1 MLIEFNVGNYR
12 SFWESQSLKMTAD
25 TKPELRDQNTFKS
38 GVSGVPD
45 LLRSAVV
52 YGPNAAGK
60 SNLVTAMQFM
70 REFVMFSAKESQ
82 EGEKIELLPFLFN
95 KQGPSLPCEF
105 EVLFIEDKV
114 RYQYGFAATQDHVS
128 EEWLF
133 AYPIGRP
140 QGWFSRKFDPKT
152 KKENWAFS
160 TKFTGPKKLWQEA
173 TRKNALFLSTAIQLN
188 CEQLKPVFSW
198 FQRLRVIEHGTYLL
212 PGLSIEQCLDDK
224 GKETILAFMNAADLS
239 IKDIDIETRTFSGKD
254 LPGDMPRTLKEE
266 LRKKMAGE
274 KYAKVKFLHPVHK
287 TNNSVW
293 LPIEEES
300 DGTQKLFAYA
310 APWLDLLSEGRILF
324 VDEFDNNLHSK
335 IIVFLLELLHN
346 SKTNKKNGQVVFTT
360 HNTSFLDQKLLRRD
374 QVWFVEKNEQNAT
387 NLYPLSDFSPRK
399 GEVLQKGYL
408 QGRYGALPYVSKVG
422 IHGV

>member
-1 MLIEFNVGNYR
+1 MLIEFSVRNYR
-12 SFWESQSLKMTAD
+12 SFWKRQSLKMTAD
-25 TKPELRDQNTFKS
+25 SKPELRDQNTFEA

-45 LLRSAVV
+45 LLRSVVV

-60 SNLVTAMQFM
+60 SNLVQAMQFM
-70 REFVMFSAKESQ
+70 QDFVMLSAKESQ
-82 EGEKIELLPFLFN
+82 EGEKIDLRPFLFN
-95 KQGPSLPCEF
+95 EQGSAMPCEF
-105 EVLFIEDKV
+105 EVLFIQDGI

-140 QGWFSRKFDPKT
+140 QGWFARKFDPKT

-198 FQRLRVIEHGTYLL
+198 FQRLEVIEHGTYLL
-212 PGLSIEQCLDDK
+212 PGFSIEQCLDDK
-224 GKETILAFMNAADLS
+224 GKETILDFMNAADLS
-239 IKDIDIETRTFSGKD
+239 IKDIDVETRTFSDKD
-254 LPGDMPRTLKEE
+254 LPSDMPRVLKEE

-274 KYAKVKFLHPVHK
+274 KYAKVKFLHPVYK
-287 TNNSVW
+287 TNNLVW

-399 GEVLQKGYL
+399 GEALQKGYL
-408 QGRYGALPYVSKVG
+408 QGRYGALPYISKVG

>member
-1 MLIEFNVGNYR
+1 
-12 SFWESQSLKMTAD
+12 MTAD
-25 TKPELRDQNTFKS
+25 SKPELRDHNTFEA
-38 GVSGVPD
+38 GVSGVPN
-45 LLRSAVV
+45 LLRSVV
-52 YGPNAAGK
+52 LYGPNAAGK
-60 SNLVTAMQFM
+60 SNLVQAMQFM
-70 REFVMFSAKESQ
+70 QDFVMLSAKESQ
-82 EGEKIELLPFLFN
+82 EGEKIDLQPFLFN
-95 KQGPSLPCEF
+95 EQGSAMPCEF
-105 EVLFIEDKV
+105 EVLFIQDGV
-114 RYQYGFAATQDHVS
+114 RYQYGFAVTQDHVS

-133 AYPIGRP
+133 AYPRDRP
-140 QGWFSRKFDPKT
+140 QGWFARKFDQKT

-160 TKFTGPKKLWQEA
+160 TKFSGPKKLWQEA

-198 FQRLRVIEHGTYLL
+198 FQRLEVIKHGIYLL
-212 PGLSIEQCLDDK
+212 PGFSIEQCLEPK
-224 GKETILAFMNAADLS
+224 GKEKILAFMNAADLS
-239 IKDIDIETRTFSGKD
+239 IKDIDIETRTFSDKD
-254 LPGDMPRTLKEE
+254 LPGDMPRSLKEE

-287 TNNSVW
+287 TKNLVT

-310 APWLDLLSEGRILF
+310 APWLDLLSDGRILF

-335 IIVFLLELLHN
+335 IIFFLLELLHN

-399 GEVLQKGYL
+399 GEGLQKGYL
-408 QGRYGALPYVSKVG
+408 QGRYGALPYISKAG
-422 IHGV
+422 IHGI

>member
-25 TKPELRDQNTFKS
+25 AKPELRDQNTFS
-38 GVSGVPD
+38 SAVSGVPD

-70 REFVMFSAKESQ
+70 RNFVMFSAKESQ
-82 EGEKIELLPFLFN
+82 EGEKIDLLPFLFN
-95 KQGPSLPCEF
+95 EQGQSMPCEF

-133 AYPIGRP
+133 AYPAGRP
-140 QGWFSRKFDPKT
+140 QRWFARKFDPKT

-188 CEQLKPVFSW
+188 CEQLKIVFKW
-198 FQRLRVIEHGTYLL
+198 FQRLKIIEHGTYLH
-212 PGLSIEQCLDDK
+212 PGFSIEQCLDK
-224 GKETILAFMNAADLS
+224 NGKEKILAFMNAADLS
-239 IKDIDIETRTFSGKD
+239 IKDIDIETRKFSDKD
-254 LPGDMPRTLKEE
+254 LPSGMPSALKAE
-266 LRKKMAGE
+266 LRKDLADE
-274 KYAKVKFLHPVHK
+274 KFERVKFLHPVYE

-300 DGTQKLFAYA
+300 DGTRKLFSYA

-360 HNTSFLDQKLLRRD
+360 HNTSFLDQKLFRRD
-374 QVWFVEKNEQNAT
+374 QIWFVEKNKLNAT

-399 GEVLQKGYL
+399 GEALQKGYL